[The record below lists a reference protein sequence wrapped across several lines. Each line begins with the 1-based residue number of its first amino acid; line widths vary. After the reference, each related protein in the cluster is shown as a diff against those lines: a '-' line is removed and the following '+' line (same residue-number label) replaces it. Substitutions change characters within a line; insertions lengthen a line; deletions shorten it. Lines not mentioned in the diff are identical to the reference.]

1 MPTRKRRVGFIPSN
15 NVLRIIDE
23 ISEQENLSNSK
34 VVNLLVEEAIEV
46 RVLFD
51 KKVFCKKSEERY
63 YSFLIREYRAL
74 KEILNEVDSEFN
86 KIDKESSFENN
97 KDDFLISNNSKEMHK
112 RFIQFLQ
119 FKKIMNIFDNFQ

>member
-74 KEILNEVDSEFN
+74 KEILYEVDSEFN